1 LPSDGVEGS
10 TTNVD
15 SGFEIVGKIAMD
27 VIQPQVYWIGKR
39 CYRKNA
45 IHSENETI
53 DRQIDDD
60 SWNPQGNCKIID
72 LLVIFALFSNFY
84 LF

>member
-1 LPSDGVEGS
+1 VNSR
-10 TTNVD
+10 
-15 SGFEIVGKIAMD
+15 FEIVSNEKIAMD

-45 IHSENETI
+45 ILSENETI
-53 DRQIDDD
+53 DRQTDDD
-60 SWNPQGNCKIID
+60 SWNPQGNCKIIY
-72 LLVIFALFSNFY
+72 LFVIFALFSNFY